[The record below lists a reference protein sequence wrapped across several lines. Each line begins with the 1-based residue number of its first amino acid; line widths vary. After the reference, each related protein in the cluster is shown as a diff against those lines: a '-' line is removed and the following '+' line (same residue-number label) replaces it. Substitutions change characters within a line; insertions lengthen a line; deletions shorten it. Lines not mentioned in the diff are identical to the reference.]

1 MKSRDN
7 EMSKAGSTHAAQ
19 PNVESVGTGS
29 ASRLPVSGKKAGQP
43 SPDSRGRLFGQTSLL
58 THERVAERA
67 RALWL
72 ASGCVPGRDEQNW
85 REAEARLKAELKSD

>member
-7 EMSKAGSTHAAQ
+7 EMNKAGSTHAAEL
-19 PNVESVGTGS
+19 NIESVGTSS
-29 ASRLPVSGKKAGQP
+29 ASRRPVSGKKAGQP
-43 SPDSRGRLFGQTSLL
+43 SPDSWGRLFGKTSPL

-72 ASGCVPGRDEQNW
+72 ASGCIPGRDEENW
-85 REAEARLKAELKSD
+85 YEAEAQLKAELKSD